1 MPDMLLSLFKWLLI
15 GLAVLALLLLAAGQ
29 AGLLAGQA
37 PTDLGVREGRLKPP
51 SRTPNSVSS
60 QAGLYAQHP
69 VQAAAAIAP
78 LAWRGDAAKA
88 MPTLAGVVA
97 GMPGA
102 VVVKQGPDYLYVQ
115 FTSRWLGFVD
125 DAEFWFDPAQK
136 VVQVRSASRV
146 GRKDFDVNR
155 QRIEHIRAMLATAG

>member
-15 GLAVLALLLLAAGQ
+15 GLAVLAVLLLAAGQ

-102 VVVKQGPDYLYVQ
+102 VVVQQRPDYLYVQ